1 MLMVA
6 HSYHLFIIG
15 GGLGRGL
22 GGQLAQGCTTGS
34 ERGTEASPFPLGGS
48 RLEDLLGWVSS
59 WRERVGERRLQDMR
73 LRLVV
78 VVVAAYGLNVTGS
91 I

>member
-1 MLMVA
+1 M
-6 HSYHLFIIG
+6 
-15 GGLGRGL
+15 

-48 RLEDLLGWVSS
+48 RLEDLLGW
-59 WRERVGERRLQDMR
+59 ERVGERRLQDMR

-78 VVVAAYGLNVTGS
+78 VVVVVAAYGLNVTGS